1 MSTLEPEKEQEVQ
14 EMPKDLKE
22 GLEWQVLTSRW
33 TPRLCG
39 MPMSMSKKI

>member
-1 MSTLEPEKEQEVQ
+1 MSTLEPEKEQVQ

-33 TPRLCG
+33 TPGLRG
-39 MPMSMSKKI
+39 TPMSMSKKI